1 MVHILIKIIIIV
13 VQEDL
18 VNFVK
23 YVKYMVTQDHVESE
37 ALVKNVE
44 LRLKRTKLL
53 TVNSFK

>member
-23 YVKYMVTQDHVESE
+23 YVKYMVKQDHVESE